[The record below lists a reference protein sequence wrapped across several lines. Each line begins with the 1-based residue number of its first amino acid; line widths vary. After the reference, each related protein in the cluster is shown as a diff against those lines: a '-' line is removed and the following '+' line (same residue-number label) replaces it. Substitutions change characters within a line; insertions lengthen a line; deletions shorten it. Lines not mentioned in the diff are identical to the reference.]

1 MATFTTLR
9 APYQFSRRGARNRC
23 EPSVPLRGFF
33 YPSQGFRSK
42 TLRGATKPSQG
53 GPREDAARR
62 EAELEG
68 ELPPPEIVSPDAR
81 ERLCLKCRRPFVS
94 TWAGHRLCAL
104 CRFQN
109 RAIGMP
115 NGIAPP
121 CRPREEVS
129 LEE

>member
-9 APYQFSRRGARNRC
+9 APFQFSRRGARNRW
-23 EPSVPLRGFF
+23 EPSGLGN
-33 YPSQGFRSK
+33 PS
-42 TLRGATKPSQG
+42 
-53 GPREDAARR
+53 REAAARR

-109 RAIGMP
+109 REIGMP

-121 CRPREEVS
+121 RCPREEVS
-129 LEE
+129 LDE